1 MVLTVAAALPAI
13 AQDAQWDSRP
23 EVNLYVAQGSRTRAL
38 FQYSL
43 NEDRQDHTSEGN
55 FAYYLELALR
65 PVFRRELRQQ
75 EDVFR
80 RRFLTFRAGFQYTTS
95 FGNGNP
101 SSEKR
106 PIVELTARY
115 PLPAG
120 FVITDRSRGD
130 FRFVTGQAFSARYR
144 NRLWLDRDLK
154 LGQLAFTPYVYD
166 EIYFDTRYDAW
177 STNRVAIGVQVP
189 AGAHLVIEPYVMHQV
204 NSRSTPR
211 RTRTVGLKF
220 SFYF

>member
-1 MVLTVAAALPAI
+1 MPGRRPCPAWTGETDTKRTFLRQELCMVLTVAAALPAI

-23 EVNLYVAQGSRTRAL
+23 EVNLDVAQGSRTRGL

-43 NEDRQDHTSEGN
+43 NEDRQDHTSEVN

-106 PIVELTARY
+106 PIAELTARY
-115 PLPAG
+115 
-120 FVITDRSRGD
+120 
-130 FRFVTGQAFSARYR
+130 
-144 NRLWLDRDLK
+144 
-154 LGQLAFTPYVYD
+154 
-166 EIYFDTRYDAW
+166 
-177 STNRVAIGVQVP
+177 
-189 AGAHLVIEPYVMHQV
+189 
-204 NSRSTPR
+204 
-211 RTRTVGLKF
+211 
-220 SFYF
+220 